1 MKAIFKLS
9 IIFLAVILLVSCEKE
24 SDPESI
30 YKDYLTSIQAMKSMS
45 ENGYQRF
52 ISARAKAVVEEKISG
67 IKENQLDQFLTVFKA
82 EAVIPEGSQ
91 INLDS
96 KSQEKAIMKV
106 VAKGYPEEGSMHQ
119 QNVRFV
125 QEDGWKIDKI
135 EVITSGNDFEFKSI
149 TY

>member
-9 IIFLAVILLVSCEKE
+9 ILFLTAILLVSCENKP
-24 SDPESI
+24 DPEAI
-30 YKDYLTSIQAMKSMS
+30 YRDYLTSIKAMKSMS
-45 ENGYQRF
+45 ENDYQNF
-52 ISARAKAVVEEKISG
+52 ISARAKVVVEEKTSG
-67 IKENQLDQFLTVFKA
+67 IKKYQLDQFLTVFKS
-82 EAVIPEGSQ
+82 EAVIPEKSQ

-96 KSQEKAIMKV
+96 KSQEEAVIKV
-106 VAKGYPEEGSMHQ
+106 VAKDYPEEGSMHQ

-135 EVITSGNDFEFKSI
+135 EVITSGKDFEFKSI